1 MKLSK
6 TNVSHEAGTE
16 STGKESQTAK
26 VVPFRAVQRR
36 DELEFLPAALEIIET
51 PVSPIGRAIVF
62 IIITFAVIALAWA
75 CFGKIDIIATA
86 QGKVVPT
93 GRTKI
98 VQPLEAGIVTSIHV
112 RDGDKVHKDDVLL
125 EIDRTISTAERN
137 RVSYELLRAQLD
149 VARLT
154 ALRAGLA
161 TNTAGE
167 FIPPPAAPA
176 HEVQRARAATRAQ
189 AEQQAAKILSLDQQ
203 IAQKAAEAD
212 GIAAQIDKIEAGLP
226 FIAET
231 AHVRE
236 KLLKM
241 EFGNRLAYLDSQL
254 KLSEQRHDLIVQKRR
269 AVEVVAAKAALE
281 ASREQNRA
289 EYARGIMT
297 DLAEAEQKA
306 GQLSEDIIKAE
317 RKMADQV
324 LRAPVD
330 GTVQQLAIH
339 TVGGVVTPA
348 QQLMAIVPADSRLEA
363 EVMVPNRDIGF
374 VMPGQSAEVKI
385 DTFNFTKYGMLHG
398 EVMTVSQDAIVHEKP
413 ADRTAAG
420 SAPGALSDTSEPQ
433 GQELVYSTRV
443 SLDRTNMQVDDSIV
457 QLAPGMAVTAEIKT
471 GQRRVIEYILSP
483 LLRYRHDAARER

>member
-1 MKLSK
+1 
-6 TNVSHEAGTE
+6 
-16 STGKESQTAK
+16 
-26 VVPFRAVQRR
+26 VQ
-36 DELEFLPAALEIIET
+36 L
-51 PVSPIGRAIVF
+51 
-62 IIITFAVIALAWA
+62 
-75 CFGKIDIIATA
+75 
-86 QGKVVPT
+86 
-93 GRTKI
+93 
-98 VQPLEAGIVTSIHV
+98 
-112 RDGDKVHKDDVLL
+112 
-125 EIDRTISTAERN
+125 
-137 RVSYELLRAQLD
+137 
-149 VARLT
+149 
-154 ALRAGLA
+154 
-161 TNTAGE
+161 
-167 FIPPPAAPA
+167 
-176 HEVQRARAATRAQ
+176 RARAATRAQ

-254 KLSEQRHDLIVQKRR
+254 KRSEQRNDLIVQKRR
-269 AVEVVAAKAALE
+269 IVGAAAAKAALE
-281 ASREQNRA
+281 ASREQTRA
-289 EYARGIMT
+289 EYARGVIT

-306 GQLSEDIIKAE
+306 AQLNEDIIKAE
-317 RKMADQV
+317 RKIADQV

-398 EVMTVSQDAIVHEKP
+398 EVMTVSQDAIVHEKL
-413 ADRTAAG
+413 ADRTAG
-420 SAPGALSDTSEPQ
+420 PTQGALADTSEPQ

-443 SLDRTNMQVDDSIV
+443 SLERTNMEIDDRIV

-471 GQRRVIEYILSP
+471 G
-483 LLRYRHDAARER
+483 

>member
-6 TNVSHEAGTE
+6 ASVPHEAGTE
-16 STGKESQTAK
+16 STGTESQTAK

-36 DELEFLPAALEIIET
+36 DEFEFLPAALEIIET
-51 PVSPIGRAIVF
+51 PVSPIGRAIILV
-62 IIITFAVIALAWA
+62 IIAFVVIALAWA
-75 CFGKIDIIATA
+75 CLSKIDIIATA
-86 QGKVVPT
+86 QGKIVPT

-98 VQPLEAGIVTSIHV
+98 IQPLEAGIVTAIHV
-112 RDGDKVHKDDVLL
+112 KDGDKVHQGEVLL
-125 EIDRTISTAERN
+125 ETDRTISTAERN
-137 RVSYELLRAQLD
+137 RVGYELLRAQLD

-167 FIPPPAAPA
+167 FIPPPAAPL

-212 GIAAQIDKIEAGLP
+212 ETAALIDKIEGGLP

-236 KLLKM
+236 RLLKM

-269 AVEVVAAKAALE
+269 AVEVAAAKAALE
-281 ASREQNRA
+281 ANREQTRA
-289 EYARGIMT
+289 EYARGIMN

-306 GQLSEDIIKAE
+306 GQLAEDLIKAE

-374 VMPGQSAEVKI
+374 VMPGQSAEIKI

-398 EVMTVSQDAIVHEKP
+398 QVMTVSQDAIVREKP
-413 ADRTAAG
+413 ADHTAG
-420 SAPGALSDTSEPQ
+420 PLPGALADTSEPQ
-433 GQELVYSTRV
+433 GQELVYSARV
-443 SLDRTNMQVDDSIV
+443 SLDRTTMQIDDRMV
-457 QLAPGMAVTAEIKT
+457 RLEPGMAVTVEIKT
-471 GQRRVIEYILSP
+471 GQRRVIEYLLSP
-483 LLRYRHDAARER
+483 LLRYRYDAARER